1 LIILDPAQRAIG
13 SFDVVRVEPVV
24 PPQTGKPGSGA
35 MGMVLPVVRGMWKL
49 PLTLG
54 GNGEMFWDLERREE
68 EDDLGVRGRTR

>member
-1 LIILDPAQRAIG
+1 MIILDPNRRAIG

-24 PPQTGKPGSGA
+24 SAQTGKAGSGA

-54 GNGEMFWDLERREE
+54 GDGGMFWDLERTE